1 VHAAFCNPEAIAS
14 GHGADRARLALDWC
28 AMSYRTGKRPRVM
41 GHRGAA
47 GVAPENTL
55 VSFQAAVDAGADV
68 LEMDVHATRDGR
80 VVVLHDPTVD
90 RTTDGTGE
98 VRGLTWEELQR
109 LDASAGFS
117 PLAGETAVPFT
128 GPLRV
133 PLFDEVLEAF
143 PDALINV
150 EIKQGEPAL
159 EEAVLAVIDRHRAR
173 PRVLLAAEHA
183 VIARRIRAAAPDV
196 LGGMSAEDVYGFL
209 TALDDPAYAAP
220 AFALQVPAT
229 YGDMVIVSEATVAR
243 AHALGMEVHVWTVDD
258 PAEMTRLLDLG
269 VDGLITNVP
278 HRAVA
283 VVRARLAHM
292 N

>member
-1 VHAAFCNPEAIAS
+1 MQPGGQRRSAAPV
-14 GHGADRARLALDWC
+14 RAKTLEWQ
-28 AMSYRTGKRPRVM
+28 AMSYRSGQRPRVM

-55 VSFQAAVDAGADV
+55 VSFRAAVDAGADV

-80 VVVLHDPTVD
+80 IVVIHDPTVD

-98 VRGLTWEELQR
+98 VRGLTWDELQQ
-109 LDASAGFS
+109 LDASARFA
-117 PLAGETAVPFT
+117 PLPGEIAVPFT
-128 GPLRV
+128 GPQRV

-143 PDALINV
+143 PGGLFNV

-159 EEAVLAVIDRHRAR
+159 EEAVLAVIDRHQAR
-173 PRVLLAAEHA
+173 SRVLLAAEHA
-183 VIARRIRAAAPDV
+183 VIARRIRAAAGDV

-209 TALDDPAYAAP
+209 TALDDPAYVPP

-229 YGDMVIVSEATVAR
+229 FGDMAIVTEVTVAR
-243 AHALGMEVHVWTVDD
+243 AHALGMEVHVWTIDD
-258 PAEMTRLLDLG
+258 PTEMTRLLDLG

-283 VVRARLAHM
+283 VVRARSAQR

>member
-1 VHAAFCNPEAIAS
+1 M
-14 GHGADRARLALDWC
+14 G
-28 AMSYRTGKRPRVM
+28 TRPRVM

-47 GVAPENTL
+47 GVAPENTML
-55 VSFQAAVDAGADV
+55 SFRTAIEAGADV

-80 VVVLHDPTVD
+80 IVVLHDPTVD

-98 VRGLTWEELQR
+98 VRSLSWEGLGR
-109 LDASAGFS
+109 LDASARFA
-117 PLAGETAVPFT
+117 PAPGETGVTFQ

-133 PLFDEVLEAF
+133 PLFEEVLQAF

-150 EIKQGEPAL
+150 EIKQLDPPI
-159 EEAVLAVIDRHRAR
+159 EEAMLTLIDRHGAR
-173 PRVLLAAEHA
+173 DRILLAAEHA
-183 VIARRIRAAAPDV
+183 VIARRIRAVAGDM

-209 TALDDPAYAAP
+209 TSLDDPGYRPP
-220 AFALQVPAT
+220 AHALQVPT
-229 YGDMVIVSEATVAR
+229 TFGDMVIVNEQTIAR
-243 AHALGMEVHVWTVDD
+243 AHALGMEVHVWTIDD

-283 VVRARLAHM
+283 AIRDRRSHM